1 MAIRKPDWDEELR
14 RRAKEED
21 CPIPQD
27 FEKRLEARLTKLP
40 QGAGR
45 PRRRLK
51 SALVLAAAALTLTAC
66 VGATAVAVVT
76 QTRNHYFED
85 PEEAADAATQA
96 ALEAGSDT
104 AGVAYAPEEMSDYP
118 PQEALD
124 VEDVMSRM
132 DQILA
137 YEEGGP
143 EDGWTLMFSG
153 EDELTRDT
161 YYVADSLS
169 ALAGF
174 WPVGT
179 PDLEWLDTNFTPVPG
194 AQHYV
199 EQVGINDGA
208 SISIFTYDYC
218 AGEYQTAEGDPFSLS
233 WNFHPSWESSDQFTV
248 LGGIDRVEDYTTAD
262 GAAVTIE
269 WYTTVSGQS
278 RCFANIDWPHVSF
291 SLDGAWL
298 EPEEVHEI
306 LDHMNLFALRAF
318 EWAERN

>member
-14 RRAKEED
+14 RRAKTED

-40 QGAGR
+40 QGAGH

-66 VGATAVAVVT
+66 VGATAVAVISQNRT
-76 QTRNHYFED
+76 HYFET
-85 PEEAADAATQA
+85 PEEAGQA
-96 ALEAGSDT
+96 ADQAAEETGQDS
-104 AGVAYAPEEMSDYP
+104 AGVGYAPEEMVDYP
-118 PQEALD
+118 AQEALD

-132 DQILA
+132 DRVLA
-137 YEEGGP
+137 YEEGGA

-153 EDELTRDT
+153 ENELTRDT

-174 WPVGT
+174 WPTGT
-179 PDLEWLDTNFTPVPG
+179 PDLEWLEANYTPVPG
-194 AQHYV
+194 AQYYT
-199 EQVGINDGA
+199 EQVRINDGA
-208 SISIFTYDYC
+208 DISIFTYDYLE
-218 AGEYQTAEGDPFSLS
+218 GEYQTAEGDPFNMS
-233 WNFHPSWESSDQFTV
+233 WNFHPNWESDDQFTV
-248 LGGIDRVEDYTTAD
+248 LGGIDQVEEYTTAD
-262 GAAVTIE
+262 GAVVTIE

-278 RCFANIDWPHVSF
+278 RCFAGFEYPHVTF
-291 SLDGAWL
+291 SLRGSRL

-318 EWAERN
+318 EEENG

>member
-1 MAIRKPDWDEELR
+1 MTFEPFDQELTK
-14 RRAKEED
+14 RAQRED
-21 CPIPQD
+21 CPLPD
-27 FEKRLEARLTKLP
+27 GFGARMDRRLAGLP
-40 QGAGR
+40 QGRAARPGR
-45 PRRRLK
+45 LGRR
-51 SALVLAAAALTLTAC
+51 AAAMAAAAVLLATC
-66 VGATAVAVVT
+66 VGAAAVIS
-76 QTRNHYFED
+76 QTRNYYFD
-85 PEEAADAATQA
+85 TAQEASDAATQA
-96 ALEAGSDT
+96 VLEAGSDT
-104 AGVAYAPEEMSDYP
+104 AGVAYAPDEMSDYP
-118 PQEALD
+118 VQEPLD
-124 VEDVMSRM
+124 VENIMSRM
-132 DQILA
+132 DRVLA

-161 YYVADSLS
+161 YYVADRLS
-169 ALAGF
+169 ALARF
-174 WPVGT
+174 WPVEA
-179 PDLEWLDTNFTPVPG
+179 PDLGWLDANFTPVPG
-194 AQHYV
+194 AQYYA
-199 EQVGINDGA
+199 EQVGVNEGA
-208 SISIFTYDYC
+208 DISIFTYDYC

>member
-1 MAIRKPDWDEELR
+1 MAIREHDWDEDLR

-21 CPIPQD
+21 CPIPQG
-27 FEKRLEARLTKLP
+27 FEKRLEARLEELP

-45 PRRRLK
+45 PGRRWK

-66 VGATAVAVVT
+66 VGATAVAVIT

-96 ALEAGSDT
+96 ALESGSDT

-118 PQEALD
+118 APEALD

-169 ALAGF
+169 ALERF
-174 WPVGT
+174 WPAGT
-179 PDLEWLDTNFTPVPG
+179 PDLEWLDANCTPVPG
-194 AQHYV
+194 AQYYA

-208 SISIFTYDYC
+208 DISVFTYDYLE
-218 AGEYQTAEGDPFSLS
+218 GEYQTAAGDPFNLS
-233 WNFHPSWESSDQFTV
+233 WTFHPNWESSDQFTV
-248 LGGIDRVEDYTTAD
+248 LGGIDRVEDYTAAD
-262 GAAVTIE
+262 GAVVTIE

-278 RCFANIDWPHVSF
+278 RCFAGFEYPHVTF
-291 SLDGAWL
+291 SLSGAGL
-298 EPEEVHEI
+298 EPEEVREI

-318 EWAERN
+318 EEG

>member
-1 MAIRKPDWDEELR
+1 MAIREHDWDGDLR

-21 CPIPQD
+21 CPIPQG
-27 FEKRLEARLTKLP
+27 FSERLEARLEGLP
-40 QGAGR
+40 QGTGR

-51 SALVLAAAALTLTAC
+51 TALVLAAAVLTLTAC

-85 PEEAADAATQA
+85 PEEASDAATQA

-132 DQILA
+132 EQILA

-169 ALAGF
+169 ALEQF
-174 WPVGT
+174 WPAGT
-179 PDLEWLDTNFTPVPG
+179 PDLGWLDANFTPVPG

-208 SISIFTYDYC
+208 DISIFTYDYC
-218 AGEYQTAEGDPFSLS
+218 AGEYQTAEGDPFRLS
-233 WNFHPSWESSDQFTV
+233 WDFHPNWELDDQFTV
-248 LGGIDRVEDYTTAD
+248 LGGIDRVEEYTTAD
-262 GAAVTIE
+262 GAVVTIE
-269 WYTTVSGQS
+269 WYTTVSGQT
-278 RCFANIDWPHVSF
+278 RCFADFDYPHVSF
-291 SLDGAWL
+291 SLDGAGL

-306 LDHMNLFALRAF
+306 LDHMNLFSLRSF
-318 EWAERN
+318 EEEQG